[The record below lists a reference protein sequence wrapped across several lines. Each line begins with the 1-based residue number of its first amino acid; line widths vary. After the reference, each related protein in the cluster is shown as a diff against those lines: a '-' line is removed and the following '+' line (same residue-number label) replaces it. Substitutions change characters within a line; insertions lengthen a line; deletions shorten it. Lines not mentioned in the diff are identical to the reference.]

1 MPPLLTYIA
10 RISDGL
16 PLVASFA
23 PTQEN
28 LEEQKNQAKKILR
41 ELGNGSS
48 VAKMSIETSNRKCF
62 YYLIRDNVCY
72 LTLTET
78 SYPKRLAFLFLE
90 EVSVGFIDE
99 LSKDYGDQWLNH
111 IGTAARPY
119 QFIKFDP
126 YLQRKQR
133 EFVDPSSKQ
142 NTSKLNS
149 DLADIHSIM
158 TKNIQEVL
166 NRGEILDNLSTIS
179 SNMVSESKKYKW
191 GAKKLTWQAML
202 NQYGPIAAMVF
213 FVVFVLYVKFFW

>member
-1 MPPLLTYIA
+1 
-10 RISDGL
+10 
-16 PLVASFA
+16 
-23 PTQEN
+23 
-28 LEEQKNQAKKILR
+28 
-41 ELGNGSS
+41 
-48 VAKMSIETSNRKCF
+48 MSIETTNHKCF

-90 EVSVGFIDE
+90 EVSTGFIEE
-99 LSKDYGDQWLNH
+99 LTKDYGADQWFNH

-126 YLQRKQR
+126 YLQKKHK
-133 EFVDPSSKQ
+133 EFIDPSSKQ

-202 NQYGPIAAMVF
+202 NQYGPITVMVF
-213 FVVFVLYVKFFW
+213 FVIFVLYLKFFW

>member
-1 MPPLLTYIA
+1 MIKSPTICELFIF
-10 RISDGL
+10 
-16 PLVASFA
+16 SFH
-23 PTQEN
+23 
-28 LEEQKNQAKKILR
+28 LEL
-41 ELGNGSS
+41 
-48 VAKMSIETSNRKCF
+48 
-62 YYLIRDNVCY
+62 
-72 LTLTET
+72 
-78 SYPKRLAFLFLE
+78 
-90 EVSVGFIDE
+90 
-99 LSKDYGDQWLNH
+99 
-111 IGTAARPY
+111 AARPY

-166 NRGEILDNLSTIS
+166 NRGEVLDNLSTIS

-202 NQYGPIAAMVF
+202 NQYGPIAAMIF
-213 FVVFVLYVKFFW
+213 FVVFVLYIKFFW